1 MKKKSTVKK
10 AQIKKTV
17 SAKKPSRPLK
27 KVAKVAKAVKPAGS
41 VTHVYGAIK
50 VAIIKFK
57 QPVRVGAMISIR
69 GNHKD
74 VDQKIVSMQYDHKPI
89 AAAKKGQE
97 VGIKVA
103 KKVKDGDDV
112 FII

>member
-10 AQIKKTV
+10 GKSAKTV
-17 SAKKPSRPLK
+17 SVKKVSRPVK
-27 KVAKVAKAVKPAGS
+27 KAVKVVKTTKPAGV

-50 VAIIKFK
+50 VAIVKFK
-57 QPVRVGAMISIR
+57 QPVRVGMSISIR